1 MNRLILIFLLLP
13 WVLFAQEEVKVHAET
28 SVKSFFLG
36 EAFTLNVLVSGTES
50 VKAPE
55 MSMVNDFV
63 VKKVSESAVSL
74 KDKKGYII
82 RYKLLAKKDGN
93 LVIPPLGVKVNGAL
107 METGEIK
114 LEVKKPLTHKGLKVK
129 VHLSQLEAFVGEP
142 ILATFTLSSELPLY
156 AFNAVDITY
165 PFLTHYGFK
174 VYDTHNSPKSGDK
187 NSIGLPVS
195 NTRIIA
201 LRGNDKKGDVNLDT
215 ITFKKIIIPRV
226 SGELTVKA
234 ATFLASYTPPEVK
247 APGKRNWQPQYP
259 SHFNNNFFEEV
270 EGKSYEKYFA
280 SSNEIKLL
288 IKALPMK
295 GKPSDFKGLVGKC
308 EVSATAEPAIVE
320 AGAPVSLRIVVS
332 GHEYPA
338 IPELPELGKQL
349 AFNRNF
355 SIPSRQSTGRVEN
368 KEKVFLRTL
377 RPLRTDV
384 SEIPVIRIPYF
395 DPHTETYGLAQT
407 ETIALTVTPATT
419 VTAFDADISGGKVLK
434 NKLEMN
440 KEGIHHNSLS
450 LGALKRQ
457 RLASPLLLAAIFVP
471 PLLYL
476 LFLVVTAES
485 RLLLNDPVAARKKF
499 AFRKFKKG
507 LSSVKDIESLEKIV
521 RSYIADSLNLVS
533 DAHTFVE
540 IEDKLPEKDALMKIY
555 KTFETKR
562 FSKSSGNEDFSQ
574 LKEDA
579 VKAILSLNGRLKHV

>member
-1 MNRLILIFLLLP
+1 MNRLVLIFLLLP
-13 WVLFAQEEVKVHAET
+13 WALFAQEEVKVHAET

-36 EAFTLNVLVSGTES
+36 EAFTLNVMVSGTEN
-50 VKAPE
+50 VKAPQ
-55 MSMVNDFV
+55 MNVVNDFV

-74 KDKKGYII
+74 NDKKGYII

-93 LVIPPLGVKVNGAL
+93 LVIPALGVKVNGAL

-114 LEVKKPLTHKGLKVK
+114 LEVKKPLTHKGLQVK
-129 VHLSQLEAFVGEP
+129 VHLSQSEAFVGEP
-142 ILATFTLSSELPLY
+142 ILATFILSSELPLY

-174 VYDTHNSPKSGDK
+174 VYDPHNSPKSGDK

-201 LRGNDKKGDVNLDT
+201 LRGNEKRGDVNLDT
-215 ITFKKIIIPRV
+215 ITFKKILIPRV
-226 SGELTVKA
+226 SGELIIKP

-247 APGKRNWQPQYP
+247 TNGKRNWQPQYP

-280 SSNEIKLL
+280 SSNELKLVIKD
-288 IKALPMK
+288 LPTK
-295 GKPSDFKGLVGKC
+295 GKPVDFQGLVGKC

-320 AGAPVSLRIVVS
+320 AGAPVSLRIVVD

-338 IPELPELGKQL
+338 IPELPQLGQQL

-355 SIPSRQSTGRVEN
+355 SIPSRQSPGRVEN
-368 KEKVFLRTL
+368 KTKLFLRTL

-395 DPHTETYGLAQT
+395 DPQTETYGIAQT
-407 ETIALTVTPATT
+407 KAIALTVTPAKT
-419 VTAFDADISGGKVLK
+419 VTAFDADLSDGKILK
-434 NKLEMN
+434 NKLEKN

-450 LGALKRQ
+450 LAALKRQ
-457 RLASPLLLAAIFVP
+457 RLVSPLLLTAVFVP

-476 LFLVVTAES
+476 LFLLITAES
-485 RLLLNDPVAARKKF
+485 RLLLRDPVAARRKFAYKKF
-499 AFRKFKKG
+499 KSR
-507 LSSVKDIESLEKIV
+507 LSSATDTESLEKIV
-521 RSYIADSLNLVS
+521 RSYIADSFNLVS
-533 DAHTFVE
+533 DAHTFAE
-540 IEDKLPEKDALMKIY
+540 IENKLPEKEALMKIY
-555 KTFETKR
+555 DVFDTRR
-562 FSKSSGNEDFSQ
+562 FSKVSSTEDFSS
-574 LKEDA
+574 LKKE
-579 VKAILSLNGRLKHV
+579 AIRVISSLNGRMKNV